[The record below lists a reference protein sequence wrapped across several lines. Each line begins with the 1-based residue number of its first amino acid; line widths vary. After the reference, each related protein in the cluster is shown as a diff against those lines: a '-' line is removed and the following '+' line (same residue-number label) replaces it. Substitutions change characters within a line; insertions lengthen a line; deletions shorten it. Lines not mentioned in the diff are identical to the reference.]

1 MTQPVPE
8 PRYRDANDLLMS
20 GGAPS
25 FKFAR
30 IGDTIT
36 GTVLR
41 MDMAVQRDPVT
52 QLPKHYEKTGE
63 EKMQLVIT
71 LQTDLR
77 DPAVER
83 DDGRRRIFVKEY
95 GQPKMA
101 LQQAVRDSGEPGL
114 TIGGRLTDTYIG
126 DAAPTF
132 PGGSG
137 EKLHRYEFTGPAGAA
152 ATDGQQ
158 QAAAGLAG
166 ILGAT
171 PIQQQPAGAYGAPT
185 WQQPTQ
191 AQAPEPRHAAPPP
204 APTDT
209 ASL

>member
-83 DDGRRRIFVKEY
+83 DDGRRRIFVKPVRWSGRGTSSATEPARRVRSR
-95 GQPKMA
+95 PKTRSSTS
-101 LQQAVRDSGEPGL
+101 VRMKG
-114 TIGGRLTDTYIG
+114 
-126 DAAPTF
+126 
-132 PGGSG
+132 
-137 EKLHRYEFTGPAGAA
+137 
-152 ATDGQQ
+152 TDGFNP
-158 QAAAGLAG
+158 LNVERN
-166 ILGAT
+166 LGRN
-171 PIQQQPAGAYGAPT
+171 
-185 WQQPTQ
+185 
-191 AQAPEPRHAAPPP
+191 E
-204 APTDT
+204 
-209 ASL
+209 SL